1 MKEREDGEEEK
12 GGQWRGRG
20 VMSTYMKV
28 ANGGINEAYSID
40 GFPRTGTGV
49 RL

>member
-1 MKEREDGEEEK
+1 MEGEESDV
-12 GGQWRGRG
+12 GGRG

-40 GFPRTGTGV
+40 GFPRTGV